1 MLNQTIRKVN
11 RETAKKVAAELLKEP
26 VKVEVKKP
34 RLTLS
39 EKVIM
44 YIRIAKKEWNSFLF
58 KIREKYQ
65 QSIQDGEQMAT
76 QSILPDPEIKV
87 LKAQGYSSVPRGCSI
102 WEYNTT
108 TRALRKAQI
117 EEVEVQD
124 ERGKAVRKCV
134 MQDEGCQYF
143 YALNEKGAKEK
154 VGL

>member
-11 RETAKKVAAELLKEP
+11 KQVAAEVLQKP
-26 VKVEVKKP
+26 VDKVDAKV

-44 YIRIAKKEWNSFLF
+44 YIRIAKKEFHSFIF
-58 KIREKYQ
+58 KIREKYR
-65 QSIQDGEQMAT
+65 QSIQDGEQMAV

-87 LKAQGYSSVPRGCSI
+87 LKAQGYSSIPRGCSI

-108 TRALRKAQI
+108 TRVLRKAPI
-117 EEVEVQD
+117 EEVEVTD

-134 MQDEGCQYF
+134 MQEEGCQYF
-143 YALNEKGAKEK
+143 YALNEKTAKEK